1 MPARERSIF
10 GLCSSGTF
18 GHTTQLSPQWI
29 GGVILVLRLRCH
41 YLQTQ
46 EDKSPSIEILYRKIS
61 RGLFW
66 GFLEKKGRYASYKI
80 AEPEKALLDWIYF
93 RLKMAWRWNSTRSG
107 SASSAA
113 RVWSPT
119 PSSSRTRSSKPLFFP
134 MLEGEIC
141 QPPPLISRQTQC
153 KSAENPHSFAL

>member
-18 GHTTQLSPQWI
+18 GHTTQLPPQWI

-80 AEPEKALLDWIYF
+80 AELEKALLDWIYF

-119 PSSSRTRSSKPLFFP
+119 PSSSRNLRTPMQPLCSPYQTETRGPAVRATFKA
-134 MLEGEIC
+134 G
-141 QPPPLISRQTQC
+141 R
-153 KSAENPHSFAL
+153 K